1 MKTIFTKKVELL
13 LFMKRLVINY
23 ALLVISTL
31 VLSSLLTKGV
41 LLIWP
46 DLLTSQ
52 MSDGFTSFIRL
63 WTLEWGITFLL
74 NIIIVYELSSDM
86 KKENLKSIP
95 ILVMT
100 LFSSVAGVIL
110 FLLAVSNTKINSNN

>member
-1 MKTIFTKKVELL
+1 
-13 LFMKRLVINY
+13 MKRLIINY

-31 VLSSLLTKGV
+31 VLSHLLTKGV

-46 DLLTSQ
+46 DLLTSPI
-52 MSDGFTSFIRL
+52 SDGSTYFIRL

-86 KKENLKSIP
+86 KKENFKSIP
-95 ILVMT
+95 ILVIT
-100 LFSSVAGVIL
+100 LFSSAAGVIL
-110 FLLAVSNTKINSNN
+110 FLLAVSNNKINSNN